1 MYKEKDQLLAGFP
14 ESFAA
19 DGYTSERLR
28 VPVLWWTLQAT
39 QRAPSPGSVLQI
51 HLTIWVVRLSAASA
65 DSSAVVW
72 QQSLSLDG

>member
-39 QRAPSPGSVLQI
+39 QRAPSPAGLPVWPASAGVSVLAMAEPMRQ
-51 HLTIWVVRLSAASA
+51 SA
-65 DSSAVVW
+65 D
-72 QQSLSLDG
+72 